1 MPFLQAVAF
10 KHPVEGKRMVEGGWV
25 LGKVAGKEDRGFFWW
40 QGHPGSTALCA
51 DFFFWLS
58 YQW

>member
-40 QGHPGSTALCA
+40 QGHPG
-51 DFFFWLS
+51 
-58 YQW
+58 